1 MAITGFPLDAVS
13 GQPEYSGRMLRD
25 ALSALAGPAP
35 AGRPLGATSGVRPG
49 TPAATVSVAGS
60 TCTVQPHSGVLDVQ
74 ASAVAG
80 PYCYA
85 VTAAET
91 KAVPAAHAT
100 YTRWDR
106 VSVQLSD
113 PAEGDGTSTPGVAVI
128 YTAGTP
134 AASPTLPAAPARSLT
149 LARVVVPPS
158 GGGAASVVWMAPE
171 TVSGG
176 VRWYPTTQDRDVA
189 IPAPSQGLIGVI
201 GTGAGMRHEAWDGA
215 EWRRIGAEDEQ
226 PFTPA
231 WQQLAVGNGVSVG
244 TRSRVGQVVVVQ
256 VMLEFGSTT
265 SVSGTPYIDFAASG
279 LPAAKVGA
287 VGSGVAYD
295 RSAGGFQPLTW
306 MPSDWIVA
314 PGGRVA
320 GTVPWVWAPEDYMRL
335 SMTYLT
341 AEP

>member
-49 TPAATVSVAGS
+49 TPATTVSVTGS

-74 ASAVAG
+74 ASAAAG
-80 PYCYA
+80 PYLYA

-171 TVSGG
+171 TGSGD
-176 VRWYPTTQDRDVA
+176 VRWFPDAAARDAA
-189 IPAPSQGLIGVI
+189 IPESSRRPDTIVAI
-201 GTGAGMRHEAWDGA
+201 GTGAAMILTAWDGST
-215 EWRRIGAEDEQ
+215 WRRVGAGPWQ
-226 PFTPA
+226 GFTPT
-231 WQQLAVGNGVSVG
+231 WSGLTFGNAVTSG
-244 TRSRVGQVVVVQ
+244 RYCRVGDTIHATYA
-256 VMLEFGSTT
+256 LALGSTSAVT
-265 SVSGTPYIDFAASG
+265 GLIYPSLPVAAAGIAIGTG
-279 LPAAKVGA
+279 W
-287 VGSGVAYD
+287 AYD
-295 RSAGGFQPLTW
+295 DSAAAWAALTL
-306 MPSDWIVA
+306 
-314 PGGRVA
+314 VA
-320 GTVPWVWAPEDYMRL
+320 GAYLLTGAGQRVTTGVPWAWANQDQLRL
-335 SMTYLT
+335 SITYE
-341 AEP
+341 AGA